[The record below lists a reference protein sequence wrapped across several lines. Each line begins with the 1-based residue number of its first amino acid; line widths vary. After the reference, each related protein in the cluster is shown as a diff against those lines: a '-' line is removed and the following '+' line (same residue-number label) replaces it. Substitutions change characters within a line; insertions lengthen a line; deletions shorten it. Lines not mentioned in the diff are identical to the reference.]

1 MAASNMLSIFDHT
14 PIDKMPSVTSHKD
27 SGLGTTKFDR
37 RGKFN
42 TRGGDRGV
50 DPTQGAAPGYVNYIN
65 GVPVSIQ
72 LDGSSPGTRPAP

>member
-1 MAASNMLSIFDHT
+1 MLSIFDNT

-27 SGLGTTKFDR
+27 SGFGGRFDR

-42 TRGGDRGV
+42 TRGGDRGH
-50 DPTQGAAPGYVNYIN
+50 DPSQGAAPGYVNYIN